1 MALAL
6 VKLPKAWSSHDR
18 VDQLTGPA
26 YASLTRMLSRAVA
39 ETGVNFNINSA
50 YRSKAE
56 QIALFKENYRNRGT
70 KSKQAADDRMY
81 AGTAWRW
88 LGGVRVASPDLYG
101 TGTGANHT
109 RGIAIDIIPGAIQT
123 WIQKNGGRFGWS
135 WAEGKRN
142 NEQWH
147 FTYAAAGD
155 QYRSEGTLDHAW
167 VQRIVG
173 ATVDGKI
180 GTGTVAKIKAW
191 QKAHGLE
198 VDGKVGPATKA
209 AMKKVASGKGEAP
222 AAPAGGAD
230 GPAAQPST
238 PSKEPAATPGWMTGV
253 DTSQTW
259 DGNPHKATVTKLV
272 LHTTEGS
279 GYTDYGNGGSAPH
292 FTVKPGPADDAHIRQ
307 HIPTTEA
314 SKALENRSGGVETNN
329 AGVIQIEIV
338 GSCDRTYAEKNGLR
352 CTEDYGD
359 EDLASVAAVVAWIC
373 EAHGIPL
380 DVGDLDWPTT
390 NAAYLDAPQRM
401 SGEEWTEYA
410 GICGHTHVPENVHWD
425 PGALPV
431 ARLLELA
438 GGAPISAASSASS
451 TSTKAGAMPTGKALL
466 MQLKDVPDFPL
477 LRTDGHKC
485 YYGDPAG
492 PIESVSGKSENSLN
506 PGEIETDS
514 GKTRA
519 KGLITLQK
527 QLNAR
532 GYSVDV
538 DGRWGAQMD
547 NAIDNLQRLAD
558 LTRDKKVGPT
568 TWYAAWLLPVQ

>member
-6 VKLPKAWSSHDR
+6 VKLPKAWSNHDR

-26 YASLTRMLSRAVA
+26 YASATRMLSRAVA

-56 QIALFKENYRNRGT
+56 QIALFRANYTNRGT
-70 KSKQAADDRMY
+70 RSKVASTDRMY
-81 AGTAWRW
+81 AGTAWKHT
-88 LGGVRVASPDLYG
+88 GSVAVASPDLYG

-109 RGIAIDIIPGAIQT
+109 LGIAIDIVPAAIQT
-123 WIQKNGGRFGWS
+123 WIQRNGPRFGWS

-142 NEQWH
+142 NEAWH
-147 FTYAAAGD
+147 FVYSAAGD

-167 VQRIVG
+167 VQRVVG
-173 ATVDGKI
+173 ASPVDGKI

-198 VDGKVGPATKA
+198 ADGKVGPATKA
-209 AMKKVASGKGEAP
+209 AMAKGGTSGKGDAP
-222 AAPAGGAD
+222 AAGATPEK
-230 GPAAQPST
+230 PAA
-238 PSKEPAATPGWMTGV
+238 PSKEPAATPGWMTGA
-253 DTSQTW
+253 DQSQTW
-259 DGNPHKATVTKLV
+259 GGNPHKATVTKLV

-292 FTVKPGPADDAHIRQ
+292 FTVKPGPADGDHIRQ

-329 AGVIQIEIV
+329 AGVVQVEIV
-338 GSCDRTYAEKNGLR
+338 GSCDRAYAEKNGLR

-359 EDLASVAAVVAWIC
+359 DDLASVAAVVAWVC

-380 DVGDLDWPTT
+380 SAAGLAWPTT

-425 PGALPV
+425 PGAFPV

-438 GGAPISAASSASS
+438 GGAPTTADPS
-451 TSTKAGAMPTGKALL
+451 TPTTDGGMPNGKDLL
-466 MQLKDVPDFPL
+466 MALIAAPDFPL
-477 LRTDGHKC
+477 LRTDGHLC
-485 YYGDPAG
+485 YFG
-492 PIESVSGKSENSLN
+492 PKTGPKESVSGHQANTLN
-506 PGEIETDS
+506 PGDVGSNGST
-514 GKTRA
+514 
-519 KGLITLQK
+519 GLKAWQK
-527 QLNAR
+527 RMNAR
-532 GYSVDV
+532 GYSLTV
-538 DGRWGAQMD
+538 DGKYGDAC
-547 NAIDNLQRLAD
+547 AKAAKNLQKLAGITQD
-558 LTRDKKVGPT
+558 GLIGPDC
-568 TWYAAWLLPVQ
+568 WYAAWLLPVK